1 MEIKK
6 FRFTNG
12 NETYVAADASGV
24 RISHYKSRP
33 VAKYEHSYL
42 TPALALDL
50 AEALI
55 NAAKEVLGPVPVP
68 YPCPRCGEYLP
79 EHAAWCRTQ
88 HPGVFDER

>member
-24 RISHYKSRP
+24 RISHYKFRP

-50 AEALI
+50 AAALI
-55 NAAKEVLGPVPVP
+55 AAAGG
-68 YPCPRCGEYLP
+68 CGT
-79 EHAAWCRTQ
+79 CS
-88 HPGVFDER
+88 